1 MKEVHLQGGKSQ
13 PRGGWCE
20 GSKREECFKK
30 GMISM
35 SVLPRGCWD
44 EKLVPL
50 DLQHVGQRGL
60 DKQSFRGMLEV
71 DAWLERIER

>member
-1 MKEVHLQGGKSQ
+1 
-13 PRGGWCE
+13 
-20 GSKREECFKK
+20 
-30 GMISM
+30 M

-50 DLQHVGQRGL
+50 DLQHVGRRGL

-71 DAWLERIER
+71 DAWLEWIER